1 MKTLLRIL
9 MLTLAVAG
17 TAACLSAQEPADSSI
32 VDYLRRQ
39 GVEISQPEGLDG
51 RVSNTESAQAAQSDA
66 DKSAGDGSG
75 QGRLKSSIGYR
86 IQVFSD
92 NNPKTAHNAALARKR
107 TIQARFPQWNA
118 YVMYKA
124 PTWRVRVGDF
134 RTQEEAQAALREIRA
149 AIPAYSREAS
159 VVRDKINVRSK

>member
-1 MKTLLRIL
+1 MKTLLRFSLIVL
-9 MLTLAVAG
+9 CIASSAG
-17 TAACLSAQEPADSSI
+17 VLSAQEQADSSI

-51 RVSNTESAQAAQSDA
+51 RVSNTESAQSAQSDA
-66 DKSAGDGSG
+66 DKSEGSSG
-75 QGRLKSSIGYR
+75 QGKLKSSVGYR

-134 RTQEEAQAALREIRA
+134 RTQEEAQAALREIKA
-149 AIPAYSREAS
+149 AIPAYGREAS
-159 VVRDKINVRSK
+159 IVRDKINVRSK